1 MPTELN
7 QVKINKITKAL
18 YDTNVANGTITEE
31 MQTNEVWIFTDDEVY
46 TTNEKT
52 KLAGIEAGAEVNPTK
67 LSELTN
73 DVNFITNSV
82 NNLTNYYT
90 KTNTYTKTEV
100 NDLVSAITTMNVAV
114 VTALPTTGMKATTI
128 YLVPKATSQTNNA
141 YDEYLYVNSKWEKIG
156 DTTIDLSNYAKKSE
170 LATVATS
177 GSYNDL
183 SNKPT
188 LATVA
193 TSGSYNDL
201 KNKPTIPTVTNDL
214 TDSLKSH
221 YDTAYTHSQSAH
233 APSNA
238 QANVLEGVQVNGVNQ
253 TITNKKVNITVPT
266 AVTKIW

>member
-100 NDLVSAITTMNVAV
+100 NELVSAITTMNVAV
-114 VTALPTTGMKATTI
+114 VSALPTTGMKATTI
-128 YLVPKATSQTNNA
+128 YLVPKATSQTSNA

-183 SNKPT
+183 S
-188 LATVA
+188 
-193 TSGSYNDL
+193 
-201 KNKPTIPTVTNDL
+201 NKPTIPTVTNDL